1 VSRLPIACLLAGS
14 RARGSA
20 WLFQLRSPPPPAGPS
35 GVDGACR
42 IMITQ
47 VLGCKD
53 FPSAHQL
60 DSAGPDKATPAD
72 AHIHRGVGHSS
83 GAGSGRARL
92 VWSTDARDAIR
103 PHASREREREKKIC
117 KTHAQA
123 HAHTRRRRREGVLS
137 STAGKLRCFARPPRP
152 GKSQPGLRPGM
163 HSPGP
168 ASPQFCP
175 SPLSTTVIVS

>member
-1 VSRLPIACLLAGS
+1 MSRLPIACLLAGS

-103 PHASREREREKKIC
+103 PHASREREREKK
-117 KTHAQA
+117 KYARRTHKRT
-123 HAHTRRRRREGVLS
+123 HTLDDEGERGS
-137 STAGKLRCFARPPRP
+137 CPAP
-152 GKSQPGLRPGM
+152 
-163 HSPGP
+163 P
-168 ASPQFCP
+168 ASYAALLVLPVRGSRNLGSVPECIPQGQPAHSFA
-175 SPLSTTVIVS
+175 PLPFPQLS